1 MAKRSIIRRPA
12 IHKIPSWPM
21 LESLNIA
28 RFHAEIGV
36 RRLGRGGRTTALC
49 SVSREEGLS

>member
-12 IHKIPSWPM
+12 IHKIPSSPVP
-21 LESLNIA
+21 ESLNIA
-28 RFHAEIGV
+28 RFRAKHGV

-49 SVSREEGLS
+49 SVSREEGMS